1 MIPMEHIRKANGND
15 ASRLA
20 EILVF
25 VRRIN
30 FYPIFGDAGY
40 AFGEQQVLP
49 TAQEYLNDAELLDH
63 TYVYDDGIVRGLI
76 EIRGQEIVKL
86 YVDHFFQ
93 GQGIGD
99 QLITFAVEQF
109 DIQYLYALEKN
120 SGAIRFYER
129 HGFTFRG
136 DWMYEEDT
144 TERLLKLE
152 R

>member
-1 MIPMEHIRKANGND
+1 MEHIRKATQQD
-15 ASRLA
+15 VSRLA

-25 VRRIN
+25 VKRIN
-30 FYPIFGDAGY
+30 FLPIFKDENY
-40 AFGEQQVLP
+40 SFGEQQVIP
-49 TAQEYLNDAELLDH
+49 VAQEYLNDPALLNR

-99 QLITFAVEQF
+99 KLIEFAIQRF
-109 DIQYLYALEKN
+109 DIRYLYALEKN
-120 SGAIRFYER
+120 TGALRFYNR
-129 HGFTFRG
+129 HGFSFQG
-136 DWMYEEDT
+136 EWMYEEDT

>member
-1 MIPMEHIRKANGND
+1 MEHIRKATAED
-15 ASRLA
+15 VSRLA

-40 AFGEQQVLP
+40 AFGEQQVIP
-49 TAQEYLNDAELLDH
+49 TAKEYLSDPALLER

-76 EIRGQEIVKL
+76 EVKGHEIVKL

-99 QLITFAVEQF
+99 KLLTFALQQF
-109 DIQYLYALEKN
+109 DIRYLYALEKN
-120 SGAIRFYER
+120 TGAIRFYER

-136 DWMYEEDT
+136 EWMYEEDT

>member
-1 MIPMEHIRKANGND
+1 MEHIRKATAED
-15 ASRLA
+15 VSRLA

-40 AFGEQQVLP
+40 AFGEQQVIP
-49 TAQEYLNDAELLDH
+49 TAQSYLHDPELLSR
-63 TYVYDDGIVRGLI
+63 TYVYDDGIVRGLV

-93 GQGIGD
+93 GQGIGE
-99 QLITFAVEQF
+99 QLIEFAVREF
-109 DIQYLYALEKN
+109 DVRYLYALEKN
-120 SGAIRFYER
+120 TGSLRFYER

-136 DWMYEEDT
+136 EWIYEEDT
-144 TERLLKLE
+144 TEKLLKLE
-152 R
+152 RK

>member
-1 MIPMEHIRKANGND
+1 MEHIRKATAED
-15 ASRLA
+15 VSRLA

-49 TAQEYLNDAELLDH
+49 TAKEYLSDPALLER

-76 EIRGQEIVKL
+76 EVKGQEIVKL

-99 QLITFAVEQF
+99 KLLTFALQQF
-109 DIQYLYALEKN
+109 DIRYLYALEKN
-120 SGAIRFYER
+120 TGAIRFYER

-136 DWMYEEDT
+136 EWVYEEDT

>member
-1 MIPMEHIRKANGND
+1 MEHIRKAAAKD
-15 ASRLA
+15 VSRLA

-49 TAQEYLNDAELLDH
+49 AAQEYLTNPDLLEH
-63 TYVYDDGIVRGLI
+63 TYVYDDGIVRGFI
-76 EIRGQEIVKL
+76 EIRAQEIVKL

-99 QLITFAVEQF
+99 KLITFAMEAFDVQF
-109 DIQYLYALEKN
+109 LYALEKN
-120 SGAIRFYER
+120 TGALRFYGR

-136 DWMYEEDT
+136 DWIYEEDT

>member
-1 MIPMEHIRKANGND
+1 MEHIRKATEKD

-25 VRRIN
+25 VKRMNYRS
-30 FYPIFGDAGY
+30 IFHNDDY
-40 AFGEQQVLP
+40 SFGELQVIP
-49 TAQEYLNDAELLDH
+49 VAQEYLRDTALLDR
-63 TYVYDDGIVRGLI
+63 TYVYDDGIVCGLV

-93 GQGIGD
+93 GQGIGNK
-99 QLITFAVEQF
+99 LIEFALREF
-109 DIQYLYALEKN
+109 DIRYLYALEKN
-120 SGAIRFYER
+120 TGALRFYER
-129 HGFTFRG
+129 HGFTFKG

>member
-1 MIPMEHIRKANGND
+1 MEHIRKATAED
-15 ASRLA
+15 VSRLA

-40 AFGEQQVLP
+40 AFGEQQVIP
-49 TAQEYLNDAELLDH
+49 TAKEYLSDPALLER

-76 EIRGQEIVKL
+76 EVKGQEIVKL

-99 QLITFAVEQF
+99 KLLTFALQQF
-109 DIQYLYALEKN
+109 DIRYLYALEKN
-120 SGAIRFYER
+120 TGAIRFYER

-136 DWMYEEDT
+136 EWMYEEDT

>member
-1 MIPMEHIRKANGND
+1 MEHIRKATAED
-15 ASRLA
+15 VSRLA

-30 FYPIFGDAGY
+30 FYPLFGDAGY
-40 AFGEQQVLP
+40 AFGEQQVIP
-49 TAQEYLNDAELLDH
+49 TAKEYLSDPALLER

-76 EIRGQEIVKL
+76 EVKGQEIVKL

-99 QLITFAVEQF
+99 KLLTFALQQF
-109 DIQYLYALEKN
+109 DIRYLYALEKN
-120 SGAIRFYER
+120 TGAIRFYEH

-136 DWMYEEDT
+136 EWMYEEDT

>member
-1 MIPMEHIRKANGND
+1 MKHIRKATAED
-15 ASRLA
+15 VSRLA

-40 AFGEQQVLP
+40 AFGEQQVIP
-49 TAQEYLNDAELLDH
+49 TAKEYLSDPALLER

-76 EIRGQEIVKL
+76 EVKDHEIVKL

-99 QLITFAVEQF
+99 KLLTFALQQF
-109 DIQYLYALEKN
+109 DIRYLYALEKN
-120 SGAIRFYER
+120 TGAVRFYER

-136 DWMYEEDT
+136 EWMYEEDT